1 MKIVGRWLL
10 LLSVTAGAG
19 CKEPPP
25 AQTAPPAVPVKVAP
39 VIRKTIPILVEN
51 VGQTRGSVEVEIR
64 ARVEGF
70 LDKVAF
76 EEGRPV
82 TKGQPLYEIDPKPY
96 QAALD
101 RAKGNLATAQAALA
115 KAKNDVARYKPLV
128 DKNAISRQEYETSV
142 SLEEAAVAQVEAAKA
157 GVQSAE
163 LDLSYTK
170 ILSPID
176 GLAGKTEVKAGA
188 LVGRGQSTLLTTLST
203 IEPIYARFALSEK
216 DYLTI
221 VRKYK
226 PGERAETPFE
236 MILSDGSLHPHKGKF
251 IFIERLVDPTT
262 GTILVEV
269 SFPNPEKIVRPGQ
282 FCRIRVPI
290 DVKENALLVPQRA
303 VTELQATWSVAVVGA
318 ENKVEM
324 RPVKTGIRFGNLWQI
339 ESGLNPGDNV
349 VVEGVQKVRNGSTV
363 VPTAVELDDDGAE
376 KKAGPVPKKA
386 ESEKKAEPA
395 PPKADEKKK

>member
-1 MKIVGRWLL
+1 MNNAVRSAMILAAL
-10 LLSVTAGAG
+10 ASAG
-19 CKEPPP
+19 CDDADKNVSKGP
-25 AQTAPPAVPVKVAP
+25 PPAVPVKVAP
-39 VIRKTIPILVEN
+39 VFRKTVPVLVEN

-70 LDKVAF
+70 IDRVAF
-76 EEGRPV
+76 TEGRPV
-82 TKGQPLYEIDPKPY
+82 KKGELLYEIDPKPY

-101 RAKGNLATAQAALA
+101 RAKGNLATAQASRA

-128 DKNAISRQEYETSV
+128 EKNAISRQEYETSV
-142 SLEEAAVAQVEAAKA
+142 SIEEAAAAQVEAAKA

-176 GLAGKTEVKAGA
+176 ALAGKTEVKAGA

-203 IEPIYARFALSEK
+203 IEPIYARFSLSER

-221 VRKYK
+221 ARKYK
-226 PGERAETPFE
+226 DGEGAQSVFE
-236 MILSDGSLHPHKGKF
+236 MLLSDGSLHPHKGKF
-251 IFIERLVDPTT
+251 VFIERLVDPTT
-262 GTILVEV
+262 GTIMVEV

-282 FCRIRVPI
+282 FCRVRVPI
-290 DVKENALLVPQRA
+290 DTRENALLVPQRA

-318 ENKVEM
+318 DNKVEM
-324 RPVKTGIRFGNLWQI
+324 RPVKTGIRYGNLWQI
-339 ESGLNPGDNV
+339 ESGLNAGDRV

-363 VPTAVELDDDGAE
+363 VPTAVELDDDG
-376 KKAGPVPKKA
+376 
-386 ESEKKAEPA
+386 SEKKAAA
-395 PPKADEKKK
+395 PEKGGGK